1 MKTRYQLQVK
11 YDGIRSLTRCRVLAI
26 IIASFTGWL
35 TGCELAQAATVPTM
49 MQTYHPWSVRG
60 LNLEKLAFT
69 GGNDRLRA
77 SLLGPSRL
85 LKT

>member
-1 MKTRYQLQVK
+1 MP
-11 YDGIRSLTRCRVLAI
+11 RVGN

-60 LNLEKLAFT
+60 LNLE
-69 GGNDRLRA
+69 
-77 SLLGPSRL
+77 SLRL
-85 LKT
+85 LVATTVLGLVCWGLAAYLKPKAK

>member
-49 MQTYHPWSVRG
+49 MQTYHPWSRTG
-60 LNLEKLAFT
+60 AESRKLTFA

>member
-49 MQTYHPWSVRG
+49 MQTYHP
-60 LNLEKLAFT
+60 
-69 GGNDRLRA
+69 
-77 SLLGPSRL
+77 
-85 LKT
+85 